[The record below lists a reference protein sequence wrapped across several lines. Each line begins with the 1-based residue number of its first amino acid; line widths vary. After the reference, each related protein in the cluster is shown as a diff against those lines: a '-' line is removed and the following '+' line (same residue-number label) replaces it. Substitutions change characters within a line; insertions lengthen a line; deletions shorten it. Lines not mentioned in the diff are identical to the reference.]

1 MRKILFVAVSG
12 LLFLAAIGAQG
23 YTPGV
28 PTGLTGAPG
37 EDTCANCH
45 DNLNTGP
52 GGATITA
59 PTQYQAGETIDVQ
72 VDVFHTGQEK
82 WGFELTALDDL
93 DQPVGTFV
101 LVDPDRTQLDTD
113 GGTGRDYVMHTALGT
128 DEGVLNASPGW
139 VFQWV
144 APAARASVTFYV
156 AAVAANDG
164 QGTNGDYTYTA
175 TLSSTQ
181 TETGLDD
188 ETSWGRI
195 KRLYQ

>member
-1 MRKILFVAVSG
+1 
-12 LLFLAAIGAQG
+12 
-23 YTPGV
+23 
-28 PTGLTGAPG
+28 
-37 EDTCANCH
+37 
-45 DNLNTGP
+45 
-52 GGATITA
+52 
-59 PTQYQAGETIDVQ
+59 
-72 VDVFHTGQEK
+72 
-82 WGFELTALDDL
+82 
-93 DQPVGTFV
+93 
-101 LVDPDRTQLDTD
+101 
-113 GGTGRDYVMHTALGT
+113 MHTELGT
-128 DEGVLNASPGW
+128 DTGVPHSSLGW

-195 KRLYQ
+195 KADRR